1 MNRPLSYKPYKAP
14 VVQGTEQ
21 AMARQRAVFRIEE
34 QDGRRASPAAAPEAE
49 TAALRHAEIMTELR
63 ALREAIAAHAV
74 SQTESALTQQ
84 TDAFKSELGA
94 VYEAVQRTKVEIAT
108 LVLTSFTNPEM
119 GRVSQELNAVVGGT
133 ETATHRILQAGEEI
147 EEAAKTL
154 AAAIKNIQDQDLARD
169 ILDQVTSIFEACN
182 FQDLAGQRITKVTA
196 TLKFIEEH
204 ILKLMQIW
212 GGVEQLAEME
222 TEARAECAKNPQ
234 LLNGPPLENDH
245 GCVSQKEID
254 LMFTRG

>member
-1 MNRPLSYKPYKAP
+1 
-14 VVQGTEQ
+14 
-21 AMARQRAVFRIEE
+21 
-34 QDGRRASPAAAPEAE
+34 
-49 TAALRHAEIMTELR
+49 
-63 ALREAIAAHAV
+63 
-74 SQTESALTQQ
+74 
-84 TDAFKSELGA
+84 
-94 VYEAVQRTKVEIAT
+94 
-108 LVLTSFTNPEM
+108 VLTSFTNPEM
-119 GRVSQELNAVVGGT
+119 GRVTEELNAVVGGS

-154 AAAIKNIQDQDLARD
+154 AAAIKNIQDQELARD

-212 GGVEQLAEME
+212 GGIEQLADAEPA
-222 TEARAECAKNPQ
+222 ARAEQAKNPK
-234 LLNGPPLENDH
+234 LLNGPKLDGDR

-254 LMFTRG
+254 AMFAAHR